1 MISSTGESSSPPL
14 IKLSPSPDYST
25 ETPSLLIDHLQWSS
39 SRLTDGMTS
48 SPTSGKSSNETVTN
62 TPPPLEESPS
72 STATSI
78 QQTLVPQQILI
89 TCPSGFV
96 LDDSDC
102 IPELSNITVIITGT
116 LSQKP
121 SSDITRTL
129 HLDKRSLERFVT
141 ESISRI
147 VSVWNYSLSNV
158 EVTTDIHSKREKI
171 TMKVF
176 VECYCKF
183 NAIKCEEANSS
194 LGEIEAEIRR
204 IFHDYLLSLEL
215 SLKSFSAMEISGF
228 NENCDSLNERLSCTW
243 LIYSANQIETKND
256 DVIVVPT
263 GKRYTCGMFQFVDD
277 IVTVCEKNPEV
288 DMNSNTF
295 VKQSLFEHEIMHPI
309 STACLSISVLALIV
323 RIILQFLIT
332 GCRNRPNRLQFQL
345 SMAMLA
351 SFVGLLFTSYL
362 ADVLEACTILSV
374 CLLYF
379 FTAAFSW
386 MTVIAVDTW
395 MVFRPSAAFLRPD
408 EEGTSLVVHYL
419 CAWGIPALVPMT
431 TIAANYLDISETIK
445 PKLGGTYCLYEDEF
459 AMLSFL
465 GIPLVMLTLVSIFF
479 YVLTAV
485 NLKNALGN
493 SEKAKTVRRQLNIH
507 VKLLCIMLV
516 TWTFGLISPFAE
528 DCILDFI
535 FLVLM
540 SLQGLFVFISFI
552 KNKKVCSEVRTSLK
566 KRILLRRQSGFSP
579 PTMMQRY

>member
-1 MISSTGESSSPPL
+1 
-14 IKLSPSPDYST
+14 
-25 ETPSLLIDHLQWSS
+25 
-39 SRLTDGMTS
+39 MTS
-48 SPTSGKSSNETVTN
+48 SPTSGKSTNETVTN
-62 TPPPLEESPS
+62 TPPPPPLEESPS

-78 QQTLVPQQILI
+78 QQTLAPQQILI

-102 IPELSNITVIITGT
+102 IPELSNITAIITGT

-129 HLDKRSLERFVT
+129 YMDKGSLERFVT
-141 ESISRI
+141 ESISQI
-147 VSVWNYSLSNV
+147 ASVLNYSLSDV
-158 EVTTDIHSKREKI
+158 EVTTDIHGKREKI
-171 TMKVF
+171 TMKIF

-183 NAIKCEEANSS
+183 NALPCEETIV
-194 LGEIEAEIRR
+194 LMGEIEAEIRR
-204 IFHDYLLSLEL
+204 IFHDYLRSLEL
-215 SLKSFSAMEISGF
+215 DLKSFSEIEISGF
-228 NENCDSLNERLSCTW
+228 NETCDTLKERLSCTW
-243 LIYSANQIETKND
+243 LIYPADQTETKND

-263 GKRYTCGMFQFVDD
+263 RKRYASGMFQIIDD
-277 IVTVCEKNPEV
+277 IVTVCEKDPEV
-288 DMNSNTF
+288 DMISNTF

-351 SFVGLLFTSYL
+351 SFVGLLFTPYL
-362 ADVLEACTILSV
+362 ADILEACTVLSV

-419 CAWGIPALVPMT
+419 CGWGIPVLVPMI
-431 TIAANYLDISETIK
+431 TIAANYIDIDGRIK
-445 PKLGGTYCLYEDEF
+445 QKLGGMNCLYEDEF
-459 AMLSFL
+459 AILSFL

-485 NLKNALGN
+485 NLRNALGN

-516 TWTFGLISPFAE
+516 TWTFGLLSPFAE

-566 KRILLRRQSGFSP
+566 KALFPSDFIP
-579 PTMMQRY
+579 PTLMQRY